1 MTEHV
6 LDYPRTYVAQETGYW
21 CGPASTQT
29 VLYSRGILVD
39 ESDLARQIGTHTG
52 GTNHIGLITPVLNR
66 YLGGVYVNREI
77 GNDPPTAQ
85 QKALLW
91 EDITR
96 SIDAGFGVVANIV
109 APPSNY
115 PKGVKGSTSPA
126 YGGGTVYHYI
136 AVMGY
141 DDTERAVWIA
151 DSGFRP
157 FGYWCSFDQLATLIP
172 PKGYAAAPVAAPV
185 VVPPPPTPP
194 VATTFGIDVSNHQR
208 NFDFGRAR
216 AEGFAFA
223 THKITEGDEYR
234 DPYWPRAR
242 AEMAEHFPGRWGG
255 YVFCKVGDDPG
266 READTTLA
274 HAGGT
279 DFPLQID
286 YEDLDRNGSIGDL
299 LARVKAHTDRG
310 FRLLPIYLP
319 RWYWRDRMGS
329 PDLSGLPVS
338 IWNSHYVNG
347 TGAASR
353 LYPGNDHVGW
363 APFGGK
369 DVSILQFSESASV
382 AGQSID
388 VNAYRG
394 TELQVEALFAG
405 IPNLEEVIVSFADDE
420 LGKKFPSRS
429 IYRATDNPVDTVAG
443 LISNIDARQHEQFV
457 EAQARKGIP
466 QYVEAVRR
474 VAREGIIGN
483 RAGFDYPGIVDDS
496 KRRAQAVLDE
506 IGGK

>member
-6 LDYPRTYVAQETGYW
+6 LDYPREYVRQETGYW

-29 VLYSRGILVD
+29 ILYSRGVFVD
-39 ESDLARQIGTHTG
+39 EGELARQIGTHTG
-52 GTNHIGLITPVLNR
+52 GTDHIGLIVPVLNDR
-66 YLGGVYVNREI
+66 LGADIYRAVVMP
-77 GNDPPTAQ
+77 NDPPTREQ
-85 QKALLW
+85 CDRLW
-91 EDITR
+91 RDIVS

-115 PKGVKGSTSPA
+115 PRGVKGSISPA
-126 YGGGTVYHYI
+126 YGGGTVYHYFDL
-136 AVMGY
+136 MSY
-141 DDTERAVWIA
+141 DDAGDRAVWVA
-151 DSGFRP
+151 DSGFSP
-157 FGYWCSFDQLATLIP
+157 YGYWLSFDQLCSLIP
-172 PKGYAAAPVAAPV
+172 PKGYAYAANAAPAPV
-185 VVPPPPTPP
+185 ISTPTPETP
-194 VATTFGIDVSNHQR
+194 QRIATSYGIDVSNHQG

-216 AEGFAFA
+216 AEGFSFA
-223 THKITEGDEYR
+223 THKINEGDGYR

-242 AEMAEHFPGRWGG
+242 EEMAHHFPGRWGG
-255 YVFCKVGDDPG
+255 YVFCKVGTNPD

-286 YEDLDRNGSIGDL
+286 YEDLARNGSIGDL
-299 LARVKAHTDRG
+299 VARVNALQARG

-319 RWYWRDRMGS
+319 RWYWRDHMGA
-329 PDLSGLPVS
+329 PDLSGLPVP

-347 TGAASR
+347 SGPASR

-369 DVSILQFSESASV
+369 DVAILQFSESATV

-394 TELQVEALFAG
+394 SELQVEAMFAG
-405 IPNLEEVIVSFADDE
+405 IHDLPGVIMSLADDE

-429 IYRATDNPVDTVAG
+429 KYRKDAENVDTLAG
-443 LISNIDARQHEQFV
+443 FVLNIDARIHEEHV
-457 EAQARKGIP
+457 EREALKGVPWAVALVKREAEKGDEGAKATLAQ
-466 QYVEAVRR
+466 
-474 VAREGIIGN
+474 IG
-483 RAGFDYPGIVDDS
+483 A
-496 KRRAQAVLDE
+496 K
-506 IGGK
+506 